1 MGFNCLTKLSVTSQ
15 TLWPPPAEDLCC
27 LMLRRRHT
35 VYVYIFIFYGTEQ
48 FLHMRAEPL
57 GWIGT
62 EFGIISIIHT
72 TPARRYCSRRKM
84 VLKIQ
89 KIIDPV

>member
-27 LMLRRRHT
+27 LMLRRRHS

-48 FLHMRAEPL
+48 FLHMGAEPL

-72 TPARRYCSRRKM
+72 GAALL
-84 VLKIQ
+84 LKKENGI
-89 KIIDPV
+89 KNTRILIK